1 MYFFFTSD
9 LFLICFSCIFYA
21 LSKLVSVS
29 TNVFFDNFI
38 CISHVF
44 LMYFSFACDVFLMYF
59 SSISWEDVSQVE
71 HSGRRMAGNQPA
83 ASQECFPC
91 PTNPI
96 NAVSPVQCSALH
108 CSAVQDSKVQCNAGH
123 PLSFHPI
130 NALHPCMMLDIW
142 NMHFRAWQ
150 HTLWNALDCIALCI
164 ACNIL
169 AV

>member
-1 MYFFFTSD
+1 MYFSFSQ
-9 LFLICFSCIFYA
+9 LFLW
-21 LSKLVSVS
+21 KMLVSVS
-29 TNVFFDNFI
+29 KIFVCCTSFFLMCYS
-38 CISHVF
+38 CISH
-44 LMYFSFACDVFLMYF
+44 LLPMYFSFSSDVFLMYF

-130 NALHPCMMLDIW
+130 NALHPCMMLDI
-142 NMHFRAWQ
+142 
-150 HTLWNALDCIALCI
+150 
-164 ACNIL
+164 
-169 AV
+169 

>member
-1 MYFFFTSD
+1 MYFSFSQ
-9 LFLICFSCIFYA
+9 LFLW
-21 LSKLVSVS
+21 KMLVSVS
-29 TNVFFDNFI
+29 KIFVCCTSFFLMYYS
-38 CISHVF
+38 CISH
-44 LMYFSFACDVFLMYF
+44 LLPMYFSFSSDVFLMYF

-108 CSAVQDSKVQCNAGH
+108 CSAVQDSKVQCNAGL

-130 NALHPCMMLDIW
+130 NAPHPCMMLDI
-142 NMHFRAWQ
+142 
-150 HTLWNALDCIALCI
+150 
-164 ACNIL
+164 
-169 AV
+169 